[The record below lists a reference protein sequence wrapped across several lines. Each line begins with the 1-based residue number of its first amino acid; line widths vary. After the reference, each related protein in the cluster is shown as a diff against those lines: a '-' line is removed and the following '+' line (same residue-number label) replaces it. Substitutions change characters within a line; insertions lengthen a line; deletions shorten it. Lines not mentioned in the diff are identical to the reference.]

1 MQDTN
6 AFANST
12 LQGDFAFLFA
22 GADSQNFPM
31 SAVGKFT
38 SNSLGGIS
46 NGEEDINDAGLNS
59 NNLFSGN
66 YTPGGSFGSN
76 GRGTATTTSGGS
88 PSQFAFYI
96 VNSNEVIFISTDTTA
111 LLGFADPRSNI
122 TFSNGF
128 LNGAYVFSQT
138 GFTHTGPSTTVQ
150 FVSAGRFFGN
160 GHGTISAGV
169 EDENTGGTV
178 AENVGVGGS
187 YRIDSV
193 GRGSATVTSSLGSS
207 DFVFYVVSPSLTFFM
222 DSDKNAVNIGNME
235 SSQNGGFSTS
245 SLNGNFGLAFDGEDL
260 IQKFILDVSAQ
271 VSADGS
277 GNLSGTED
285 VNDGGILAANAPLSG
300 SYSIESNGRGT
311 ANITLRNTT
320 SRFHFYLASG
330 NRVRIVEV
338 DASELLLGFG
348 LKQF

>member
-59 NNLFSGN
+59 TNLFSGN

-88 PSQFAFYI
+88 PSRFAFYI
-96 VNSNEVIFISTDTTA
+96 VNSNELIFISIDTTA
-111 LLGFADPRSNI
+111 LLGFADRRSNS

-138 GFTHTGPSTTVQ
+138 GFTHTGSTTVQ
-150 FVSAGRFFGN
+150 FVSAGRFFADSA
-160 GHGTISAGV
+160 GTISAGV
-169 EDENTGGTV
+169 EDENTGGAV
-178 AENVGVGGS
+178 AEHVRFGGTYS
-187 YRIDSV
+187 VDSV

-207 DFVFYVVSPSLTFFM
+207 HFVFYVVSPSLTFFM
-222 DSDKNAVNIGNME
+222 DSDNNAVNIGNME

-245 SLNGNFGLAFDGEDL
+245 SLN
-260 IQKFILDVSAQ
+260 
-271 VSADGS
+271 
-277 GNLSGTED
+277 
-285 VNDGGILAANAPLSG
+285 
-300 SYSIESNGRGT
+300 
-311 ANITLRNTT
+311 
-320 SRFHFYLASG
+320 
-330 NRVRIVEV
+330 
-338 DASELLLGFG
+338 
-348 LKQF
+348 